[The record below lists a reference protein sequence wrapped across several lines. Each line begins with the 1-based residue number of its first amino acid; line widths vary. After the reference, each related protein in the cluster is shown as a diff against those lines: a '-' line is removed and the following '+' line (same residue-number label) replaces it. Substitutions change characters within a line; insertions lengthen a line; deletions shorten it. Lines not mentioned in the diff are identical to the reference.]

1 MDTIRKWLQ
10 QNNIEI
16 DLPDNALKIF
26 KPASFG
32 NKTLYD
38 ESTTELKFLINHFN
52 ANDAIIIQSNN
63 GKKTEVIPRKLHIST
78 ETISIDNVKVIV
90 IKVNA
95 SILDTWKELI
105 DNNIK
110 VDVVQNSDR
119 CFGDFYYPK
128 FYKQFKDIADGFHP
142 EYYLKGRTLSEYP
155 QENNDFEVVYA
166 EKGMNESFKSQ
177 FILYKIVGD

>member
-1 MDTIRKWLQ
+1 MDAIRKWLQ
-10 QNNIEI
+10 NNNIEI
-16 DLPDNALKIF
+16 DLLDNALTIF
-26 KPASFG
+26 KPASFR
-32 NKTLYD
+32 NNTLYD

-52 ANDAIIIQSNN
+52 VNDVIIIQSNN
-63 GKKTEVIPRKLHIST
+63 GKKTEVLPHKPHIST
-78 ETISIDNVKVIV
+78 EIISVDNARVFV
-90 IKVNA
+90 IKINA

-128 FYKQFKDIADGFHP
+128 FYKRFKDIADGFHP

-166 EKGMNESFKSQ
+166 EKGMNENPKSQ
-177 FILYKIVGD
+177 FILYKNVAD